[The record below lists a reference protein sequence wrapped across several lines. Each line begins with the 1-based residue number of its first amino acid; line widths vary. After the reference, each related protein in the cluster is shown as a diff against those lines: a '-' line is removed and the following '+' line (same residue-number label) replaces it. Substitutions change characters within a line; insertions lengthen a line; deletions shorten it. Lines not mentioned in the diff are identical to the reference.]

1 MRAALLFV
9 CALLPGWASPAFAQG
24 AASPVGLW
32 RTIDDQT
39 RQEKSLVRIFE
50 RDGALFGRIE
60 RILTDQSDAKCTKC
74 VDERRDQPVLGM
86 TIITGMR
93 RAGEQWEG
101 GRILDPN
108 NGKVYA
114 SLMRLLEGGRKL
126 EVRGYVGSAILGRSQ
141 VWLREE

>member
-1 MRAALLFV
+1 MRMARGLICAWLL
-9 CALLPGWASPAFAQG
+9 GWAPIVLAQG

-39 RQEKSLVRIFE
+39 RREQSLVRIFE
-50 RDGALFGRIE
+50 REGVLVGRIE
-60 RILTDQSDAKCTKC
+60 RILTDQADAKCTKC
-74 VDERRDQPVLGM
+74 TDERRDQPVLGM

-93 RAGEQWEG
+93 RSAEQWEG

-114 SLMRLLEGGRKL
+114 SLMRMLDGGRKL
-126 EVRGYVGSAILGRSQ
+126 EVRGYVGTALLGRSQ